1 VITGKGWKQKSGKM
15 NIVAILILLVLL
27 TAVVVI
33 EFRIWKGKR
42 TLVSTYSYRRI
53 FRFGLITVFIGVCIA
68 LVTYYFTGSFD
79 AFITITV
86 MTIVFA
92 FAGGLRI
99 FLVQY
104 HIKCRGGKKAD

>member
-1 VITGKGWKQKSGKM
+1 MIAGKGWKQESGKM

-27 TAVVVI
+27 RAVVVI

-42 TLVSTYSYRRI
+42 TLVSTYSYRHI

-86 MTIVFA
+86 MTIVFV
-92 FAGGLRI
+92 FVG
-99 FLVQY
+99 VQ
-104 HIKCRGGKKAD
+104 KTF